1 MGLIT
6 KNAGCLNTK
15 LAVKEQLLNFVCQ
28 HNVRDA
34 MAHENEPCIAALA
47 ESPKVN
53 KQIIVWIKLLHPQG
67 LGKRMRGRHEKVVG
81 RQQRK
86 HLCGTGS
93 NFV

>member
-1 MGLIT
+1 M
-6 KNAGCLNTK
+6 
-15 LAVKEQLLNFVCQ
+15 CQ
-28 HNVRDA
+28 HNVQDA

-53 KQIIVWIKLLHPQG
+53 KQKIVWIKLFSYKLHRRQD

-86 HLCGTGS
+86 YLRGIGS